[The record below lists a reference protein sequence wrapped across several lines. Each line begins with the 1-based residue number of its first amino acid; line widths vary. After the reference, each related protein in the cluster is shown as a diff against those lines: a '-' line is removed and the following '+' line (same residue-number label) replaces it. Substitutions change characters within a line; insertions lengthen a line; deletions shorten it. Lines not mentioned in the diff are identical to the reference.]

1 MFKAQQ
7 YKWILALRYWEG
19 IVTKVYSHWWELGHA
34 PVVRSYHHKDD
45 WFYFENKSESM
56 FCILGQRSSIFTGI
70 LKRLAFS
77 EGWMV
82 CWQSGHKCSY
92 SK

>member
-45 WFYFENKSESM
+45 WFYFSKMRVKACSVYWGKEV
-56 FCILGQRSSIFTGI
+56 
-70 LKRLAFS
+70 AFLQ
-77 EGWMV
+77 V
-82 CWQSGHKCSY
+82 F
-92 SK
+92 